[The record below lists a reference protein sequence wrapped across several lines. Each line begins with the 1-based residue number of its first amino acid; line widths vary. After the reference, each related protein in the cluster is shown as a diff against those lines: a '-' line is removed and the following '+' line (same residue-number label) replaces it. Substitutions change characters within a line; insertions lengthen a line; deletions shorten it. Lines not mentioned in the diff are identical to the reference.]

1 MLDSLKQAGKHI
13 GRELNRAWENLSEGW
28 RELLSRGGESLTH
41 FSHAKEAAAPESDAL
56 ATSLVTSLPSSPAN
70 FPRWSLLAGEVE
82 ETAKAV
88 VVRVEVPG
96 MDKSDC
102 RISIEG
108 NTLYVSGEKRFERE
122 THDSTYHVME
132 RAYGAFQRAIP
143 LPGNVDI
150 DQAEANYKKGVL
162 TVRLP
167 KTGGGGTVK
176 SIPVA

>member
-41 FSHAKEAAAPESDAL
+41 FSHAKEAVTPERDAL
-56 ATSLVTSLPSSPAN
+56 ATSFATSSPAN
-70 FPRWSLLAGEVE
+70 FPRWSLLAGEME
-82 ETAKAV
+82 ETVKDL
-88 VVRVEVPG
+88 VVRIELPG
-96 MDKSDC
+96 MDKDDC
-102 RISIEG
+102 RIRIEG

-122 THDSTYHVME
+122 THDSTYHIME
-132 RAYGAFQRAIP
+132 RAYGAFQRVIP

-167 KTGGGGTVK
+167 KTGGGTMAK
-176 SIPVA
+176 SIPVS